1 MIIALAMLIVII
13 ALYVVLLELRI
24 KKLETELKR
33 QIRINSIFDHMFDI
47 QHEQVDLLAEVIG
60 IKEKGE

>member
-1 MIIALAMLIVII
+1 MIIALAMLIVIT
-13 ALYVVLLELRI
+13 ALYAVLLEIRI

-33 QIRINSIFDHMFDI
+33 QIKINGIFDRMIDI
-47 QHEQVDLLAEVIG
+47 LYDEIGVLAEVTG